1 MEQGGINKSFIEKM
15 LLKPHEFT
23 WPYIKPHKSFF
34 TFLHVKTNLISKI
47 LCHIIKIKRT
57 FRFSGITIIT

>member
-23 WPYIKPHKSFF
+23 WLYIKPHKSFF

-47 LCHIIKIKRT
+47 L
-57 FRFSGITIIT
+57 